1 MCISSW
7 AERSRRLRNSSS
19 PSILLAYPSALY
31 AAGWGTRLELKTS
44 QLLLASYLAQYFSVE
59 FADFEISIG
68 APNSPSQVRRFER
81 KVKKYLAQSDFDILA
96 LSCWA
101 SLSYTATLRVA
112 KICRELYPDRLIVV
126 GGYHPTACAEDFLLP
141 ENLFD
146 YVIIGEGEN
155 ALKGIAEGL
164 STLGRP
170 SETQIVKSDVFK
182 NEQFVGFNWDIV
194 ESFMQEHYPE
204 GLPNI
209 YLYLSRGC
217 PFNCSFC
224 MEPLKDRSWRAFS
237 PEKSV
242 EEMFI
247 AAERFNSIGVAICDA
262 CFGKSAKWRK
272 ELIKRLVEAKPDFWI
287 VLETR
292 HEYLDQ
298 EDIEN
303 ISNLKMEIQ
312 FGLESASPEMLLLM
326 RKCKNPGLYL
336 DKFSQVSNMLS
347 DHGILHRANLIFN
360 HPGETQKSLEET
372 FSYVDNELTRKDRYL
387 MWASAEY
394 MHFPG
399 CELYS
404 NMDFFKERFGSKFK
418 GGEWWKEEEDQFG
431 ASIANEP
438 SFDLSG
444 ERANLWHDMFTER
457 DEAMKAA
464 LAPQAFKFAAAKYFP
479 DWKNDPRYRQN

>member
-1 MCISSW
+1 M
-7 AERSRRLRNSSS
+7 RSKSS
-19 PSILLAYPSALY
+19 PSILLAYPSAFY
-31 AAGWGTRLELKTS
+31 AAGWGTRLELKSS
-44 QLLLASYLAQYFSVE
+44 QLLLASYLAQYYPVE

-68 APNSPSQVRRFER
+68 APNSPSQVRRFQR
-81 KVKKYLAQSDFDILA
+81 KVKKYLAESDFDILA

-112 KICRELYPDRLIVV
+112 RTCRELYPDKPIIV
-126 GGYHPTACAEDFLLP
+126 GGYHATACAQDFLLP

-155 ALKGIAEGL
+155 ALKEISAGFPT
-164 STLGRP
+164 SGRP

-182 NEQFVGFNWDIV
+182 NEQFVGLNWDIV
-194 ESFMQEHYPE
+194 GDFMQAHYPD
-204 GLPNI
+204 GLTNI

-217 PFNCSFC
+217 PFGCSFC

-242 EEMFI
+242 EEMLV

-262 CFGKSAKWRK
+262 CFGKSSKWRK
-272 ELIKRLVEAKPDFWI
+272 EFFRRLVDAKPDFWI
-287 VLETR
+287 IVETR

-298 EDIEN
+298 EDIELLSK
-303 ISNLKMEIQ
+303 IKSEIQ
-312 FGLESASPEMLLLM
+312 FGLESASPEMLHLM
-326 RKCKNPGLYL
+326 KKCKNPDKYL
-336 DKFSQVSNMLS
+336 DKFSQVSSMLS
-347 DHGILHRANLIFN
+347 DNGILHRANLIFN

-372 FSYVDNELTRKDRYL
+372 FTFIDKELTRTDRYL

-399 CELYS
+399 CEVYS
-404 NMDFFKERFGSKFK
+404 NMDLFKERFGSKFM
-418 GGEWWKEEEDQFG
+418 GGEWWKKEEDQYG

-438 SFDLSG
+438 SADLSG
-444 ERANLWHDMFTER
+444 ERAQLWNKMFIER

-464 LAPQAFKFAAAKYFP
+464 LAPTAFKFAAAKYFP
-479 DWKNDPRYRQN
+479 DWKNDPRFRQD